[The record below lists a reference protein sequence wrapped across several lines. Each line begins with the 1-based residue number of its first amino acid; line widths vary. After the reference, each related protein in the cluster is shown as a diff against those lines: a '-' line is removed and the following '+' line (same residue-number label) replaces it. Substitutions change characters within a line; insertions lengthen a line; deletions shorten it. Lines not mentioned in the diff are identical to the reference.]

1 MYCIASST
9 DSTVVDCTTPNALI
23 VITPLELAQMSPL
36 QLDPESAVAIS
47 SAILMLWAVAFVLR
61 MARKLLENQSESETE
76 S

>member
-1 MYCIASST
+1 
-9 DSTVVDCTTPNALI
+9 
-23 VITPLELAQMSPL
+23 MSPL

-61 MARKLLENQSESETE
+61 MARKLLENQSESEIE